1 MQQRTASCVCALV
14 CGCEQAA
21 RFGFTGPLCF
31 TFPFTFVLFFPCPTF
46 FSMLIIVLSFYPP
59 FSPAH
64 TFSQRRGK
72 CSRWEARAGRTKKL
86 KKKKKVDSPPVR
98 DPPSLPPC
106 PCVAHPPRS
115 PLSLIFFEDE
125 NTSSH
130 LYPVPF
136 FFLPNLYGTAG
147 GAAAAQR
154 AGRQLGTGGH
164 ASCRTSCRGGACA
177 PGIGAWTGGNQSKV
191 AASVFCTAT
200 LSRPHQ
206 RLYQPWVA
214 APRSGAGARM
224 ARERTSCATRRSDSS
239 LPISHAST
247 HSRCGPRRRSSG

>member
-59 FSPAH
+59 FSPSH

-86 KKKKKVDSPPVR
+86 KKKKKKKVDSPPVR
-98 DPPSLPPC
+98 DPPSLPPY

-130 LYPVPF
+130 LYPVSLF
-136 FFLPNLYGTAG
+136 FYPTYTALQGGLQRLSEPAGSWARAGTR
-147 GAAAAQR
+147 R
-154 AGRQLGTGGH
+154 AGRP
-164 ASCRTSCRGGACA
+164 AE
-177 PGIGAWTGGNQSKV
+177 
-191 AASVFCTAT
+191 
-200 LSRPHQ
+200 
-206 RLYQPWVA
+206 A
-214 APRSGAGARM
+214 APARQ
-224 ARERTSCATRRSDSS
+224 A
-239 LPISHAST
+239 
-247 HSRCGPRRRSSG
+247 